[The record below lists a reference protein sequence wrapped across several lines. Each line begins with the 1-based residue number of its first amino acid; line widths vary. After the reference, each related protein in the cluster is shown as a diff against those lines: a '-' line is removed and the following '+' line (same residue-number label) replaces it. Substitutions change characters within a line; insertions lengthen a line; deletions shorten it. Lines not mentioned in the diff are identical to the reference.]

1 VDLQPALVIVNEAQC
16 PELVHEMAHPRAGC
30 AYHLRESLLT
40 DFGDY
45 SLGCFLA
52 EMGQQPDSGQSLFA
66 GIEKLST
73 KSSSCRMFRISR

>member
-16 PELVHEMAHPRAGC
+16 AELVHEMADPRAGC

-45 SLGCFLA
+45 SLGCAFLA
-52 EMGQQPDSGQSLFA
+52 EMGQQQQDSGQSLFA
-66 GIEKLST
+66 GIEKLVN
-73 KSSSCRMFRISR
+73 